1 MLTMEQCIR
10 ETPIRM
16 MEIVENHQNL
26 FKEVVKNR
34 YQKIIITGSGS
45 SYHAGVA
52 AKECMLKYMQ
62 IPVEVLY
69 PFEIESYIFQNSQ
82 TTLVIGISQSGT
94 SLSTYRAMKRAK
106 KHGCHIASM
115 SGRDDNAVVLN
126 EVADYILTVKCGEE
140 GDLQPKTKG
149 MLCTIANL
157 MLLGVYW
164 AKTYGIIDQTAYKKF
179 LQSYKNVSNN
189 LISIVDDAEQ
199 WIQKNGK
206 TLVKAKD
213 IRVVGTKDVFG
224 ITLEGSLKLVET
236 LRVPVSGYE
245 FEEFTHGIYNAI
257 NDSSYLFLLDTNVE
271 PRVETLK
278 TVLSQWTNN
287 IVIIGT
293 KLTDKKDFYV
303 NSLKK
308 KDFVSF
314 EYIILL
320 FMICEKVSALKGID
334 IQTTKD
340 ASFHAKLGSK
350 ILRDE

>member
-164 AKTYGIIDQTAYKKF
+164 AKTYGIK
-179 LQSYKNVSNN
+179 
-189 LISIVDDAEQ
+189 
-199 WIQKNGK
+199 
-206 TLVKAKD
+206 
-213 IRVVGTKDVFG
+213 
-224 ITLEGSLKLVET
+224 
-236 LRVPVSGYE
+236 
-245 FEEFTHGIYNAI
+245 
-257 NDSSYLFLLDTNVE
+257 
-271 PRVETLK
+271 
-278 TVLSQWTNN
+278 
-287 IVIIGT
+287 IGRAH
-293 KLTDKKDFYV
+293 V
-303 NSLKK
+303 
-308 KDFVSF
+308 
-314 EYIILL
+314 
-320 FMICEKVSALKGID
+320 
-334 IQTTKD
+334 
-340 ASFHAKLGSK
+340 
-350 ILRDE
+350 